1 MHFSRPDSKLAA
13 QMLMSLCC
21 LYAYIFTYAYAA
33 EPLPL
38 YEQKIKA
45 GLVYNLLKYTE
56 WQKIAVDENNKSPE
70 NPTGAKLQICI
81 FGDDPFDG
89 YLSPLEGRTAQQATI
104 TISHVS
110 QVQQTAQCSAV
121 IIHRNQAQ
129 QLNPLLQFLRGK
141 NVLTISDIAQFAE
154 LGGMVEMTR
163 QDEKIALHIN
173 KEALD
178 SAKLSIDARM
188 LKLATLVASK
198 DGV

>member
-1 MHFSRPDSKLAA
+1 MRLRRRVGVFIASILV
-13 QMLMSLCC
+13 C
-21 LYAYIFTYAYAA
+21 LLSMGTYA
-33 EPLPL
+33 EEQPLPL

-56 WQKIAVDENNKSPE
+56 WPKISTVLRDDNKSAE
-70 NPTGAKLQICI
+70 NPNNTKLQICL

-104 TISHVS
+104 TIIHVT
-110 QVQQTAQCSAV
+110 QVQQTEHCSVV
-121 IIHRNQAQ
+121 IIHRNQTQ
-129 QLNPLLQFLRGK
+129 HLTQLLQFLRGK

-154 LGGMVEMTR
+154 QGGMVEMTR

-173 KEALD
+173 KESLD

-188 LKLATLVASK
+188 LKLATIVSGK
-198 DGV
+198 GGV

>member
-1 MHFSRPDSKLAA
+1 MQFSRPGSKLAA
-13 QMLMSLCC
+13 QILMSWCC
-21 LYAYIFTYAYAA
+21 LCAYIDTHVYAA

-56 WQKIAVDENNKSPE
+56 WQNISANENNKSAE
-70 NPTGAKLQICI
+70 NTTGTRLQICI

-104 TISHVS
+104 TISHVT
-110 QVQQTAQCSAV
+110 QVQQTAQCHVV
-121 IIHRNQAQ
+121 IIHRNRAQ

-173 KEALD
+173 KESLEG
-178 SAKLSIDARM
+178 AKLSIDPRM
-188 LKLATLVASK
+188 LKLATVVASK
-198 DGV
+198 GGV

>member
-1 MHFSRPDSKLAA
+1 MWLIRLKGIFAAHF
-13 QMLMSLCC
+13 LMC
-21 LYAYIFTYAYAA
+21 LLSNYSYAD
-33 EPLPL
+33 EQPQPL

-56 WQKIAVDENNKSPE
+56 WPQVSIAPKADNKVAE
-70 NPTGAKLQICI
+70 NPGITKLQICL

-104 TISHVS
+104 TIIHVTE
-110 QVQQTAQCSAV
+110 VQQTEHCNAV

-141 NVLTISDIAQFAE
+141 NVLTISDIAKFAE
-154 LGGMVEMTR
+154 QGGMVEMTR

-173 KEALD
+173 KESVDL
-178 SAKLSIDARM
+178 AKLIIDARM
-188 LKLATLVASK
+188 LKLATIVSGKGGA
-198 DGV
+198 